1 MQQSNVVTSQAR
13 MSDIMETI
21 FQECRDLR
29 AAGQKEYAG
38 VGQDAFANFNR
49 VSAMTGIDRRAVL
62 MVYALKH
69 WDGIV
74 HHIKGQ
80 VSQRENVRGRID
92 DLIVYMCLLRGMID
106 EEEGK

>member
-1 MQQSNVVTSQAR
+1 MPQSNVVTSQEQ
-13 MSDIMETI
+13 MSEIMEAV
-21 FQECRDLR
+21 FQECRNLR
-29 AAGQKEYAG
+29 DAGQKEYAG

-49 VSAMTGIDRRAVL
+49 VALMTGIDRRAAL

-69 WDGIV
+69 WDGII

-80 VSQRENVRGRID
+80 ISQRENVRGRID